1 MTPIITDIIAQWPVL
16 LAIAVVYILHRQDF
30 KLIEQKIDG
39 LNKRFDDLKES
50 INARFDDQKESF
62 NARFDDINARFDD
75 QKENINARFDD
86 QKENINARFDDQ
98 KESFNKRLDD
108 QSRTLNTLG
117 QKVDT
122 VSGQVHR
129 IEGHLHLPRTGT
141 DG

>member
-1 MTPIITDIIAQWPVL
+1 MTPVITALINQSPVL
-16 LAIAVVYILHRQDF
+16 LAIAIVYILHRQDF

-39 LNKRFDDLKES
+39 LNARFDDLKES

-62 NARFDDINARFDD
+62 NARFDD
-75 QKENINARFDD
+75 
-86 QKENINARFDDQ
+86 Q
-98 KESFNKRLDD
+98 KESFNKRFDD
-108 QSRTLNTLG
+108 QNRTLNTLS

-129 IEGHLHLPRTGT
+129 IEGHLNLPRTGT

>member
-86 QKENINARFDDQ
+86 QKE
-98 KESFNKRLDD
+98 SFNKRLDD